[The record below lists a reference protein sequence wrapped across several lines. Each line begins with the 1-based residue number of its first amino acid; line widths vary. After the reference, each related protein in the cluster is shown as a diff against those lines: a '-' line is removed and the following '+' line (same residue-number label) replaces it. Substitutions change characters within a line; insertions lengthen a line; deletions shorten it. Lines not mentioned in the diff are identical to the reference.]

1 MIDAAPAVPDDEAV
15 QFIEGRSTMQHTS
28 GITRRHMLGMLGRT
42 LGGAAM
48 YHGMA
53 SLGFAQEST
62 FKGPLQL
69 DGAPKGTHVVVL
81 GAGMA
86 GLSAAYELR
95 NAGYQVTVLEYNGR
109 AGGRSWSIRGG
120 DRYTELGGA
129 EQVCRFA
136 KGEYVNP
143 GPWRIPYHHHGML
156 DYARRLNVPL
166 EPFIQVNYNAYLHS
180 SSAFGGKPQRYR
192 TVQADYNGHVAE
204 LLAKATNAGRLDEAI
219 TREEKEKLLESLA
232 SFGGLNKDLL
242 YAKGLRSSERRGFD
256 VPPGGGLMARAQYS
270 TPVARNELIGSGLWE
285 SLAVAHEYEFQTS
298 IFQPRGGMDQIALA
312 LYRQVKQHVQF
323 HARVTKIDQDARGV
337 TVTVEDARHPGQ
349 GTRQV
354 KADWCVCTIPLS
366 ILSQVDVTAGP
377 ELLAAIGAVP
387 YAAAF
392 KAGLQFRR
400 RFWEQDEGI
409 FGGISYTDLPINRI
423 CYPSSDFNKPG
434 PSVVLGAYM
443 FGPNAFEFSAMD
455 TQDRLRE
462 VVRQGGQLHAQYER
476 EFDNGVTVG
485 WHRVP
490 WINGCMGMWTEQAR
504 ARHYDNLCAIDN
516 RLVLAGEHA
525 SFIGGWQEGAVLSAH
540 DAITRLHAKIKAT
553 TGRTA

>member
-1 MIDAAPAVPDDEAV
+1 
-15 QFIEGRSTMQHTS
+15 MQDTS
-28 GITRRHMLGMLGRT
+28 GRGASRRQVLAMLGKT

-53 SLGFAQEST
+53 SLGFAQPST
-62 FKGPLQL
+62 FSGPLRL
-69 DGAPKGTHVVVL
+69 DGAPKGSHVLVL

-129 EQVCRFA
+129 EQVCHFA

-143 GPWRIPYHHHGML
+143 GPWRIPYHHHAML

-180 SSAFGGKPQRYR
+180 TAAFGGQPQRYR
-192 TVQADYNGHVAE
+192 TVQADYHGHVAE
-204 LLAKATNAGRLDEAI
+204 LLAKAANAGRLDGDI
-219 TREEKEKLLESLA
+219 TAEEKDKLLESLA
-232 SFGGLNKDLL
+232 SFGGLNKDKL
-242 YAKGLRSSERRGFD
+242 YAKGFPSSDRRGFD
-256 VPPGGGLMARAQYS
+256 VAPGGGLMPRAQYS
-270 TPVARNELIGSGLWE
+270 APGDRATLIHSGLWE
-285 SLAVAHEYEFQTS
+285 HLAVAHQYEFQSS
-298 IFQPRGGMDQIALA
+298 IFQPKHGMDQIALA
-312 LYRQVKQHVQF
+312 LYRQVRQHVQF
-323 HARVTKIDQDARGV
+323 HAKVTKIDQDARGV

-349 GTRQV
+349 GIRQV
-354 KADWCVCTIPLS
+354 KGDWCVCTIPLS

-377 ELLAAIGAVP
+377 DLLAAIGAVP

-409 FGGISYTDLPINRI
+409 YGGISYTDQPIGRI
-423 CYPSSDFNKPG
+423 CYPPSNFQARG
-434 PSVVLGAYM
+434 PAVLLGAYM

-455 TQDRLRE
+455 TEERLRE
-462 VVRQGGQLHAQYER
+462 VVRQGGQIHAQYEK
-476 EFDNGVTVG
+476 EFDNGITVG

-490 WINGCMGMWTEQAR
+490 WINGCLAMWTEQAR
-504 ARHYDNLCAIDN
+504 AQHYDKLCAIDN

-540 DAITRLHAKIKAT
+540 DAITRLHAKARAT
-553 TGRTA
+553 TGKAA